1 MWLQTDKSCGNQRQC
16 WSLAGWVTA
25 HPMFNAHISIF
36 LPPHDRANFLHLTP
50 QPLSTTNSRVS
61 DCWGCT
67 GLILLLL
74 YSAIYPDPRSDKHPI
89 DTFPQQQSLS
99 WRSCSHALTTC
110 SDPSHLSPKDTS
122 PCLDQEVGFCVHFLN
137 SRLKARTFS
146 ITYSCHSS
154 QGFVM

>member
-1 MWLQTDKSCGNQRQC
+1 MEIKGSADHWQVGWQHTPCLMHTFPYFCHHKTEQTSYTSPHNH
-16 WSLAGWVTA
+16 WALPTAG
-25 HPMFNAHISIF
+25 
-36 LPPHDRANFLHLTP
+36 LLT
-50 QPLSTTNSRVS
+50 
-61 DCWGCT
+61 CWGCT

-110 SDPSHLSPKDTS
+110 SDPSHLSSKDTS
-122 PCLDQEVGFCVHFLN
+122 NCLDQEVGFCVHFLN
-137 SRLKARTFS
+137 FRLKARTFS